1 MREVEERRRVK
12 SPMREDYKD
21 FSSLHRRHHS
31 SLTEDDLDLNS
42 SLESVSDLL
51 SARHQRQPSCFSVH
65 CSCRDLIPQD
75 TQLAKQMSVVSVE
88 NRLLALEGDKDYLSV
103 QMRAMSDKLVSQND
117 KVKHLQQ
124 HLQQKSVDLRNTE
137 DQVHLELL
145 SRSELE
151 TRKLELMTE
160 MSALKLKQTE
170 VERENSELRR
180 KLQLLDVSDSLSNNC
195 STVPSAASQK
205 LREGTPS
212 RGATSYFQEN
222 GVFRNSLYSVTD
234 KSPGGRIVMQPAVS
248 APRPR
253 ARAQTPIVTKPRGLR
268 KILNKLRRANSVNVP
283 QAHGDL
289 QPARLSSISCESLAS
304 SGSATS
310 SFQSWEPETLCSWFD
325 SLGLY
330 MYTAEIMRN
339 VKDGQHLINICS
351 SNELANKLGIKNVLH
366 QKKLCLAVDAHR
378 NYKQS
383 GQAGNLDHTWVTRWL
398 EDLGLPQYKDSFLEA
413 RVDGRVL
420 DKLTDSDLRGLKIS
434 NELHQLSVKCGVRLL
449 RENNFDP
456 SCLKR
461 RSTPGEKIKFDDEII
476 FWTNHR

>member
-12 SPMREDYKD
+12 SPLREDYKD
-21 FSSLHRRHHS
+21 FSSLHRRDHS
-31 SLTEDDLDLNS
+31 NLTEDDLDLGS
-42 SLESVSDLL
+42 SLESVSDFL
-51 SARHQRQPSCFSVH
+51 SARHQRQPSCFSVD
-65 CSCRDLIPQD
+65 CSCRDLRPRE
-75 TQLAKQMSVVSVE
+75 TQLAVQMSVE
-88 NRLLALEGDKDYLSV
+88 NRLLALEGDKDYLSL
-103 QMRAMSDKLVSQND
+103 QMRAMSDKLVSQTD
-117 KVKHLQQ
+117 KVQHLQQ
-124 HLQQKSVDLRNTE
+124 NLQQKSVDLRNTE

-145 SRSELE
+145 SRSGLE

-180 KLQLLDVSDSLSNNC
+180 KLELLEVSESLNNNGT
-195 STVPSAASQK
+195 TVTTNMSQK

-222 GVFRNSLYSVTD
+222 GGGVFRTSLYSCKE
-234 KSPGGRIVMQPAVS
+234 KSPGSRIVMQPAVA
-248 APRPR
+248 APRP
-253 ARAQTPIVTKPRGLR
+253 RAQTPIVTKPRGLR

-283 QAHGDL
+283 QSR
-289 QPARLSSISCESLAS
+289 QEPQTARLSSISCESLAS
-304 SGSATS
+304 SGSTAS
-310 SFQSWEPETLCSWFD
+310 SFQSWEAESLCSWFD

-330 MYTAEIMRN
+330 MYTPEIMRK
-339 VKDGQHLINICS
+339 VKDGQHLINLCS
-351 SNELANKLGIKNVLH
+351 TNELAAQLGIKNVLH
-366 QKKLCLAVDAHR
+366 QKKICLAVEAHR
-378 NYKQS
+378 NKLS
-383 GQAGNLDHTWVTRWL
+383 DKSGNLDHTWVTRWL

-420 DKLTDSDLRGLKIS
+420 DKLTDSDLMSLKIS

-449 RENNFDP
+449 RENKFDP

-461 RSTPGEKIKFDDEII
+461 RSTPGEKSKFDDEIV

>member
-12 SPMREDYKD
+12 SPLREDYKD
-21 FSSLHRRHHS
+21 FSSLHRRDHS
-31 SLTEDDLDLNS
+31 NLTEDDLDLDS
-42 SLESVSDLL
+42 SLESVSDFL

-65 CSCRDLIPQD
+65 CSCRDLIVQD
-75 TQLAKQMSVVSVE
+75 TQLAKQMSVE
-88 NRLLALEGDKDYLSV
+88 NRLLALEGDKDYLSA

-117 KVKHLQQ
+117 KVQHLQQ
-124 HLQQKSVDLRNTE
+124 NLQQKSVDLRNTE

-180 KLQLLDVSDSLSNNC
+180 KLQLVSLSDSR
-195 STVPSAASQK
+195 ASQK
-205 LREGTPS
+205 MREETPS

-222 GVFRNSLYSVTD
+222 GVFRTSVYSCPE
-234 KSPGGRIVMQPAVS
+234 KSPGGRIVMQPAMS
-248 APRPR
+248 APRP
-253 ARAQTPIVTKPRGLR
+253 RAQTPIVTKPRGLR

-283 QAHGDL
+283 QSQQEL
-289 QPARLSSISCESLAS
+289 QPPRLSSISCESLAS
-304 SGSATS
+304 SGG
-310 SFQSWEPETLCSWFD
+310 FQSWEPESLCSWFD

-339 VKDGQHLINICS
+339 VRNGQHLINICS

-366 QKKLCLAVDAHR
+366 QKKICLAVDAHR
-378 NYKQS
+378 HKQS
-383 GQAGNLDHTWVTRWL
+383 DKSGSLDHTWVTRWL

-420 DKLTDSDLRGLKIS
+420 DKLSDSDLRGLKIS

-449 RENNFDP
+449 RENSFDP

-461 RSTPGEKIKFDDEII
+461 RSTPGEKIKFDDDII